1 MINRMIEKISLVFAI
16 CLTGLLPAV
25 NESAAQNV
33 SKVGTTAASFLEIPV
48 GPAAIGMGGA
58 FVSVAN
64 DFTALYWNAA
74 GVASIQENQFG
85 ISHTDWIADT
95 RFDFAGLIIPLSG
108 FGTVGFSFTSLS
120 MGDMKV
126 RTVEQ
131 PEGTGEYFSAGDLAA
146 GVSYARSLTDRFAI
160 GFTGKYIQESIW
172 HESASAFAIDAGTT
186 FRTDLFGGMTIGA
199 ALSNFGT
206 SMKMSGRD
214 ARQFIRVD
222 PTKQG
227 SNDQIPTDIELDSWD
242 LPLLFQIGVSTNIL
256 KNEDYRWTVA
266 MDALHP
272 SDNYESINV
281 GTEFAFRDFI
291 YFRGGYQSLFLD
303 QGEAGLC
310 FGVGMNSSMVN
321 SSLLV
326 KFDYAF
332 QSMGRLE
339 NVHVFSL
346 GLNF

>member
-1 MINRMIEKISLVFAI
+1 MIRTREKISIVLCAAFLF
-16 CLTGLLPAV
+16 LTV
-25 NESAAQNV
+25 NNSAAQNV
-33 SKVGTTAASFLEIPV
+33 SKVGTTAATFLEIPV
-48 GPAAIGMGGA
+48 GPAAVGMGGA

-64 DFTALYWNAA
+64 DFSALYWNAA
-74 GVASIQENQFG
+74 GIASAQENQFG

-95 RFDFAGLIIPLSG
+95 RFDFAGLMIPLSG
-108 FGTVGFSFTSLS
+108 FGTIGFSFTSLS

-131 PEGTGEYFSAGDLAA
+131 PEGTGEYFSAGDVAA

-172 HESASAFAIDAGTT
+172 HESASAFAIDAGTI
-186 FRTDLFGGMTIGA
+186 FKTDLFGGMTIGA
-199 ALSNFGT
+199 SLSNFGT

-214 ARQFIRVD
+214 AREFIRVD

-227 SNDQIPTDIELDSWD
+227 SNDQIPTDIEFDSWD
-242 LPLLFQIGVSTNIL
+242 LPLLFQIGVSTNVV
-256 KNEDYRWTVA
+256 KNDDYRWTVA

-272 SDNYESINV
+272 SDNFESMNI

-291 YFRGGYQSLFLD
+291 YFRGGYQSLFLN

-310 FGVGMNSSMVN
+310 LGVGMNSSMVN
-321 SSLLV
+321 SSILV
-326 KFDYAF
+326 RFDYAY
-332 QSMGRLE
+332 QSMGRLG
-339 NVHVFSL
+339 NVQMLSL
-346 GLNF
+346 GINF